1 MAPAQHRYN
10 LSVCRTGSLEEMNLL
25 LESGA
30 HVDDML
36 DGWTALHW
44 AAKEGF
50 KEKLALLL
58 QVIPVYDN
66 SIS

>member
-1 MAPAQHRYN
+1 M
-10 LSVCRTGSLEEMNLL
+10 LTVILCRTGSFYDMRSF

-30 HVDDML
+30 NVDDML

-58 QVIPVYDN
+58 QVT
-66 SIS
+66 